1 MAKLEPFVGEL
12 FDGNRATLPLREKR
26 KSFERL
32 EMKQSGDGL
41 NTQCHKWAKNIVRW
55 PGLEAVECWAGPERP
70 WPKSWDF
77 NGGNELEA
85 TGQTNGERKES
96 FWEILSCICFL
107 LSPLIMGLNVC
118 LHVYLWWFWD
128 STDATLAAEDTNSI
142 PTLSHVWAVCSEF
155 MQARCR

>member
-1 MAKLEPFVGEL
+1 MGIEQLYRFVKNVKVL
-12 FDGNRATLPLREKR
+12 KDLKWNSQATDWTLGVISEQKT
-26 KSFERL
+26 
-32 EMKQSGDGL
+32 
-41 NTQCHKWAKNIVRW
+41 NVRW

-85 TGQTNGERKES
+85 TGQTNGERKEL

-155 MQARCR
+155 IQARRRYEWTAKPNGTS